1 MGKDDNSA
9 GFTVIPLQQ
18 GKTYRCYNGQIIT
31 VESFTTPTGLT
42 MFRPWDMRVHL
53 NDYYPL
59 PARPYEGYTFSRCGI
74 CNEDADFDI
83 LEEVVATV
91 DLNKCKGGERLVSR
105 HGWVLTYIG
114 KRPNSICA
122 DVYPHTVLYPNGQEG
137 SRCDDGY
144 VFKSKRL
151 IDDIDIVEVLEGI
164 PRYIKE
170 PNII

>member
-1 MGKDDNSA
+1 MGEDKNKV
-9 GFTVIPLQQ
+9 GFTIIHLQH

-31 VESFTTPTGLT
+31 VEAFTTPTGLT

-53 NDYYPL
+53 NGCCPL
-59 PARPYEGYTFSRCGI
+59 PKRPYEGYAFARYGI

-83 LEEVVATV
+83 QEEVVATV

-105 HGWVLTYIG
+105 HGWICTYIG
-114 KRPNSICA
+114 KRTNSICA
-122 DVYPHTVLYPNGQEG
+122 DAYPHAVLYPNGQEG
-137 SRCDDGY
+137 TRCDDGF
-144 VFKSKRL
+144 VFKSKRM

-164 PRYIKE
+164 PRYIKD